1 VRGIR
6 LAKGEDVVSLI
17 VAERAAGAGAESE
30 DEAADD
36 VAESGDE
43 AVLETVQ
50 DESGCYILTAT
61 ENGYGKRTPLADYP
75 RKGRGTQG
83 VIGIQTNERNGRL
96 VGALLLGNTDEV
108 MLISDGG
115 TLVRTRS
122 TEISCVGR
130 NTQGVT
136 LIRLSKGEKLQAI
149 ERLDASLEEEE
160 DAAAADASAEVPPP
174 SPAG

>member
-1 VRGIR
+1 MT
-6 LAKGEDVVSLI
+6 E
-17 VAERAAGAGAESE
+17 VADA
-30 DEAADD
+30 DEALEAAADD
-36 VAESGDE
+36 T
-43 AVLETVQ
+43 VLETSQ

-61 ENGYGKRTPLADYP
+61 ENGYGKRTALAEYP

-83 VIGIQTNERNGRL
+83 VIGIQTNARNGKL
-96 VGALLLGNTDEV
+96 VGALLLGNSDEV

-122 TEISCVGR
+122 TEISRVGR

-149 ERLDASLEEEE
+149 ERLDASLEEGEE
-160 DAAAADASAEVPPP
+160 LDAAAQGTDASSQIQPE
-174 SPAG
+174 G

>member
-1 VRGIR
+1 M
-6 LAKGEDVVSLI
+6 
-17 VAERAAGAGAESE
+17 
-30 DEAADD
+30 
-36 VAESGDE
+36 
-43 AVLETVQ
+43 
-50 DESGCYILTAT
+50 
-61 ENGYGKRTPLADYP
+61 
-75 RKGRGTQG
+75 
-83 VIGIQTNERNGRL
+83 IGIQTNERNGKL

-160 DAAAADASAEVPPP
+160 DAVAADASAEAPPP